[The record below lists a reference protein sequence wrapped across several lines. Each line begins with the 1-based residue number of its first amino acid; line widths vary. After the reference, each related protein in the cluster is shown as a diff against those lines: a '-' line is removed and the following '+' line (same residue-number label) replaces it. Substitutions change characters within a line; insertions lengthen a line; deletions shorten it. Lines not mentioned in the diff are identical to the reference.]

1 MHFMIKITIT
11 ENSMFSQIRSNNNS
25 NNLVALNTATE
36 KLLKLLFTLRDVL
49 IMQFGHNRKAKST
62 MIT

>member
-11 ENSMFSQIRSNNNS
+11 SMFSQMQSNNNS
-25 NNLVALNTATE
+25 NDLVALNTATE